1 MLLKFPVE
9 IFEWVED
16 MSEFT
21 EDFIKNYGEDISI
34 LNDWGCHK
42 ISCLFFLENENGE
55 MWKTQIWMIK
65 RFYYTNSK
73 FKTKLWIMA

>member
-55 MWKTQIWMIK
+55 M
-65 RFYYTNSK
+65 
-73 FKTKLWIMA
+73 